1 MCVWWTENQQ
11 NTHRATASRV
21 SVPSTPSSFLES
33 KQCFPISF
41 LGGLWQTRHTHS
53 LSLFFFFLSLFLS
66 FFSFVSFAC
75 LVAVLPPSLSL
86 FPSFPLSS
94 LSLLLPSPFTLSH
107 SFPPLSLFPPLFPSC
122 LCQDNSH
129 LPQLL
134 FISALG
140 VSLAMSSMD
149 ADEEY
154 GPKVPASLD
163 QHNANQEGNGQ
174 GADQGSDASA
184 PGDNSSNSS
193 GSPDS
198 TANPNDKSSAAT
210 STASDSQAGAVSFL
224 DCPLFSISRLASLP
238 CCWFLFSTN
247 TPLPPLS
254 SSSISVLPMLFALR
268 FASIGLHHCQKQKDQ
283 VYTVLPLDRVNDV
296 RSSMRMG
303 TQIPIAEGSPFK
315 VLVAAYIEA
324 QKNGW

>member
-1 MCVWWTENQQ
+1 
-11 NTHRATASRV
+11 
-21 SVPSTPSSFLES
+21 
-33 KQCFPISF
+33 
-41 LGGLWQTRHTHS
+41 
-53 LSLFFFFLSLFLS
+53 
-66 FFSFVSFAC
+66 
-75 LVAVLPPSLSL
+75 
-86 FPSFPLSS
+86 
-94 LSLLLPSPFTLSH
+94 
-107 SFPPLSLFPPLFPSC
+107 
-122 LCQDNSH
+122 
-129 LPQLL
+129 
-134 FISALG
+134 
-140 VSLAMSSMD
+140 MSSMD

-210 STASDSQAGAVSFL
+210 STASDSQAGA
-224 DCPLFSISRLASLP
+224 
-238 CCWFLFSTN
+238 
-247 TPLPPLS
+247 
-254 SSSISVLPMLFALR
+254 
-268 FASIGLHHCQKQKDQ
+268 KQKDQ